1 MAFGKIKQ
9 TRFNVEAFYHTV
21 TKVNIDLS
29 IVPDPIL
36 DENNQIIGYKGGSKS
51 FVTLASYKD
60 KDSYLSKSFSL
71 SQKTYEFDFVT
82 TTAVVNSTEKT
93 CKEAAYDLIKTVDD
107 FWIDAEIV

>member
-29 IVPDPIL
+29 RVPDPIL

-71 SQKTYEFDFVT
+71 SQKTYEFDFVS
-82 TTAVVNSTEKT
+82 NKSR
-93 CKEAAYDLIKTVDD
+93 YDTSSVPLDLD
-107 FWIDAEIV
+107 FRTSVLQSDNF